1 MKIELSERMQAVSA
15 LVPKGHVAA
24 DIGCDHGFVSIDLV
38 QRSICPHVYAADVR
52 KGPLDRAKEHIAS
65 CGLKDKITAVLSEKK
80 LFGAVLDVFESEPLS
95 QDSPLWDMENVVI
108 TPHNSFVSEKN
119 SERLFSV
126 IYGNLSG
133 FLKGDKAE

>member
-1 MKIELSERMQAVSA
+1 MKN
-15 LVPKGHVAA
+15 
-24 DIGCDHGFVSIDLV
+24 
-38 QRSICPHVYAADVR
+38 
-52 KGPLDRAKEHIAS
+52 
-65 CGLKDKITAVLSEKK
+65 TAVLINISRGAVVDEDALTAALSEEK
-80 LFGAVLDVFESEPLS
+80 LYGAVLDVFESEPLS

>member
-1 MKIELSERMQAVSA
+1 MVDEDA
-15 LVPKGHVAA
+15 LTAA
-24 DIGCDHGFVSIDLV
+24 
-38 QRSICPHVYAADVR
+38 
-52 KGPLDRAKEHIAS
+52 
-65 CGLKDKITAVLSEKK
+65 LSEKK
-80 LFGAVLDVFESEPLS
+80 LYGAVLDVFESEPLS

-133 FLKGDKAE
+133 FLKGGTRQSEVSYWFRRKSRTAYNFRGDLIKRIISCGYEVIVTGPNRVGVEKNRGSRCTLRRDTYE

>member
-1 MKIELSERMQAVSA
+1 M
-15 LVPKGHVAA
+15 GY
-24 DIGCDHGFVSIDLV
+24 G
-38 QRSICPHVYAADVR
+38 
-52 KGPLDRAKEHIAS
+52 
-65 CGLKDKITAVLSEKK
+65 
-80 LFGAVLDVFESEPLS
+80 
-95 QDSPLWDMENVVI
+95 NVVI